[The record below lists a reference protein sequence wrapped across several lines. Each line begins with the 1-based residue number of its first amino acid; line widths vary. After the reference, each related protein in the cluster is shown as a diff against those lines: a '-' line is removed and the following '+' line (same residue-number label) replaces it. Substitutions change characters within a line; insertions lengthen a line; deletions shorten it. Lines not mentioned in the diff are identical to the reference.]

1 MACQSRSGR
10 AFRLPSIL
18 AVVGLKYSC
27 IANFSELLIAYS
39 AAGTASSR
47 LCRALAVNARRL
59 RYSGGPDLPV
69 PCPQR
74 ALLMAALVRERR
86 AGPVREHRQAM
97 Q

>member
-1 MACQSRSGR
+1 MQRR

-18 AVVGLKYSC
+18 AVVGLKKSC
-27 IANFSELLIAYS
+27 MANFRELFTAYS

-69 PCPQR
+69 P
-74 ALLMAALVRERR
+74 
-86 AGPVREHRQAM
+86 
-97 Q
+97 